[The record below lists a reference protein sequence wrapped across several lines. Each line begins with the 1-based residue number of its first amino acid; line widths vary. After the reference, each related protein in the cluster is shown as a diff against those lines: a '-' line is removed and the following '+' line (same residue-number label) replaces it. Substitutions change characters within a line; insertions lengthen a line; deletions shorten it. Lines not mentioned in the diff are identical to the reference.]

1 MSRWSGIHEYL
12 VKYNDQGQEIEQLS
26 LDENGNLKTQSSG
39 GSRSVY
45 EYDNLGRLKN
55 ISKFNDNEPVMINSN
70 AQASN
75 YHMIS
80 YTYDKENK
88 VVLIEYFDANK
99 EPVDAGINNTDVVH
113 KIEFVYQ
120 GSKIINQKWYTKDS
134 SIPLKSI
141 DCMKNK
147 GMGRAR

>member
-1 MSRWSGIHEYL
+1 MSNPSSF
-12 VKYNDQGQEIEQLS
+12 QL
-26 LDENGNLKTQSSG
+26 
-39 GSRSVY
+39 SRSVY
-45 EYDNLGRLKN
+45 EYDNLSRLKN
-55 ISKFNDNEPVMINSN
+55 NSRFDDSDPIMVNSN
-70 AQASN
+70 AQVSN

-99 EPVDAGINNTDVVH
+99 DPVDASINNTDVAH

-141 DCMKNK
+141 DCLKNK
-147 GMGRAR
+147 GMGRFGVGLQMLND